1 MNVIVYLNILL
12 IKKLF
17 ISKQKNSNK
26 KEKTVILEH
35 IIFYIKLSGI
45 IDP

>member
-26 KEKTVILEH
+26 KEKKYGDFGTHNFLFKVIR
-35 IIFYIKLSGI
+35 SC
-45 IDP
+45 